1 MITIKT
7 EENKTDVNKFLAEQG
22 AAEIS
27 DNAIVMAAR
36 DNGKI
41 LAAGALS
48 LREYKVFL
56 DNVTVSNRC
65 TDDLNL
71 VLGLMKSLLNLADLR
86 GIKTVYGSNP
96 AMFDLYKML
105 RFKKSAE
112 NGKKVY
118 ELSLEGYF
126 TCEDCENKEQ

>member
-7 EENKTDVNKFLAEQG
+7 EEDRTEVHKFLSSQG
-22 AAEIS
+22 VFIPL
-27 DNAIVMAAR
+27 DNTIVMAAR

-48 LREYKVFL
+48 MKNYRVFL
-56 DNVTVSNRC
+56 DHIAVSAEYVE
-65 TDDLNL
+65 DLNL
-71 VLGLMKSLLNLADLR
+71 VVGLMKSLLNLADLR
-86 GIKTVYGSNP
+86 GMKMVYGSNP

-105 RFKKSAE
+105 RFKKNTE
-112 NGKKVY
+112 EGKKLY

-126 TCEDCENKEQ
+126 SCEHEKQ